1 MPVTSMS
8 GDGASDRAGAV
19 LEIDLKAIAG
29 NWLMLRD
36 RLAAGVECAGIVK
49 ADAYGL
55 GMSRVAPA
63 LAARG
68 CRLFF
73 VAQLDEGIALRAL
86 LPECEIAVLNGLLPG
101 TAGDFAAHRL
111 MPVLND
117 LGQIAEWRRLATD
130 RQRRAILHVD
140 TGMARL
146 GLPPSELARLKAA
159 PDLLD
164 GVALRAV
171 MSHLACPEEPE
182 HALNA
187 QQLARFRAATAV
199 LPPAPAS
206 LAASSGIFLGPDYHF
221 AMVRPGAAVYGVNP
235 QPGKPNPMAQVIRLK
250 GKIIQTR
257 DIDTGHTVGYG
268 ATYRRDRPGR
278 IATVAVGY
286 ADGWLRSLSNRGHA
300 AIAGQLVPIVG
311 RVSMDLITLDVSDLD
326 PLLTTP
332 GAFVELIGPHAC
344 VDAVGAE
351 AGTSG
356 YEMLTALGHRYL
368 RVYTEAVP

>member
-1 MPVTSMS
+1 MAADSHT
-8 GDGASDRAGAV
+8 DTGASDRAGAV
-19 LEIDLKAIAG
+19 LEIDLAAIG
-29 NWLMLRD
+29 RNWRSLRD
-36 RLAAGVECAGIVK
+36 RLAGGALCTGVVK

-55 GMSRVAPA
+55 GMSQVAPA
-63 LAARG
+63 LAASG

-73 VAQLDEGIALRAL
+73 VAHLDEGIALRVL
-86 LPECEIAVLNGLLPG
+86 LPHCEIAVLNGLLPG
-101 TAGDFAAHRL
+101 THSDFAAHRL

-117 LGQIAEWRRLATD
+117 LGQVASWKQHAAESRR
-130 RQRRAILHVD
+130 QAILHVD

-146 GLPPSELARLKAA
+146 GLPPDELARLAAA

-164 GVALRAV
+164 GIELRAV

-182 HALNA
+182 HWLNA

-199 LPPAPAS
+199 LPRVPAS
-206 LAASSGIFLGPDYHF
+206 LVASSGIFLGADYHF
-221 AMVRPGAAVYGVNP
+221 AIARPGAAVYGVNP

-250 GKIIQTR
+250 GKIVQTR
-257 DIDTGHTVGYG
+257 NVDTGDTVGYG

-286 ADGWLRSLSNRGHA
+286 ADGWLRSLSNRGNA
-300 AIAGQLVPIVG
+300 AIAGQLVPVVG
-311 RVSMDLITLDVSDLD
+311 RISMDLITLDVSGLD
-326 PLLTTP
+326 PHLTRP
-332 GAFVELIGPHAC
+332 GEFAELIGAERG

-356 YEMLTALGHRYL
+356 YEMLTALGRRYH
-368 RVYTEAVP
+368 RVYTGSAS